1 MLVTTILLKDAALL
15 WGLRFIG
22 TVTATRAGESLLEI
36 NAPLVTRIYRQ
47 NYGIVDRSNQEG
59 TYYKLDMKTRRKQNR
74 HVLFDAIETYGLI
87 NTHTI
92 FINSLE
98 IVADLKKSELTTT
111 GFRFFLV
118 RNWLARCRMSTGS
131 TTLHYPF
138 VAKKHPPNMLSL
150 IHSPRKGTHKPC
162 KINAVNPKKQ
172 LRCRICS
179 QHTSFKCE
187 KCGSEENP
195 VPLCR
200 GKTGRNC
207 WEAFHTNRVFDQLS
221 SQSTDAAS
229 IRSSQTD
236 S

>member
-1 MLVTTILLKDAALL
+1 M
-15 WGLRFIG
+15 R
-22 TVTATRAGESLLEI
+22 E
-36 NAPLVTRIYRQ
+36 
-47 NYGIVDRSNQEG
+47 
-59 TYYKLDMKTRRKQNR
+59 
-74 HVLFDAIETYGLI
+74 
-87 NTHTI
+87 
-92 FINSLE
+92 
-98 IVADLKKSELTTT
+98 
-111 GFRFFLV
+111 FRFSLV
-118 RNWLARCRMSTGS
+118 RIWFPRCRMSTGS

-187 KCGSEENP
+187 KCGSEENL

-200 GKTGRNC
+200 GKKGRNF
-207 WEAFHTNRVFDQLS
+207 WEALNTNRVFDQPN